1 MQRVSTL
8 LKKIQQQIDNQASIE
23 SLLQTVQLL
32 QAELV
37 QQLPK
42 VPAPLTDKVAIVMP
56 RSIDISSQANSSDSN
71 PEEYPEKEEKVLEA
85 LKVDEKE
92 IEEELNQLKKNE
104 EEMKAR
110 KAHGRPQ
117 YLFDPI
123 EDVPTLA
130 HQNPVSKEEKINT
143 DISGFDYPQSL
154 NDKLKEVKIEL
165 SQSLTTSPIKDLK
178 KAIGVND
185 RFLFIN
191 ELFRGDE
198 AMYERSIKT
207 IQNFSIYAEAE
218 FWIRRE
224 LKVKI
229 GWVDSDPVVKQFDQL
244 VKRKF
249 A

>member
-1 MQRVSTL
+1 MQRVRTL
-8 LKKIQQQIDNQASIE
+8 LKKIGQQLDNNISTE
-23 SLLQTVQLL
+23 KLLQTVQLL
-32 QAELV
+32 EAELI
-37 QQLPK
+37 QHLPEMSPP
-42 VPAPLTDKVAIVMP
+42 VSNKVAISMP
-56 RSIDISSQANSSDSN
+56 RVIKFSRQAEAEDLEKI
-71 PEEYPEKEEKVLEA
+71 EETDEEKVVET
-85 LKVDEKE
+85 LKVDENE
-92 IEEELNQLKKNE
+92 IEEELKELRKKE
-104 EEMKAR
+104 EELKAR
-110 KAHGRPQ
+110 KQQFKPQ
-117 YLFDPI
+117 SLFDPM

-130 HQNPVSKEEKINT
+130 HQNPIKKEEKIDT
-143 DISGFDYPQSL
+143 DISGFAYPQDL

-165 SQSLTTSPIKDLK
+165 SQSLTTTPIKDLK

>member
-8 LKKIQQQIDNQASIE
+8 LKKIQQQLDNQSSTE
-23 SLLQTVQLL
+23 TLLQTVQLL
-32 QAELV
+32 QAELI
-37 QQLPK
+37 QHLPE
-42 VPAPLTDKVAIVMP
+42 VSAPVSDKVVVIMP
-56 RSIDISSQANSSDSN
+56 RINILSSQANGEESMVKDS
-71 PEEYPEKEEKVLEA
+71 PEKEEKVVET
-85 LKVDEKE
+85 LKVDDKE
-92 IEEELNQLKKNE
+92 IEEELRQIQINE
-104 EEMKAR
+104 DEMKAR

-117 YLFDPI
+117 FLFDPM

-130 HQNPVSKEEKINT
+130 QQNPVSKEEKINT

-244 VKRKF
+244 VRRKF